1 MIYCTNCIWADG
13 CLDLDDPNFPN
24 QQVEECKNYIDYR
37 ELIKQKN
44 NMTVQELI
52 NQLHKIE
59 DKSKEVKYA
68 ILDSTDELKDC
79 YSVYR
84 FNQVTINSNEIWLEY
99 I

>member
-1 MIYCTNCIWADG
+1 
-13 CLDLDDPNFPN
+13 
-24 QQVEECKNYIDYR
+24 
-37 ELIKQKN
+37 
-44 NMTVQELI
+44 MTVQELI

-68 ILDSTDELKDC
+68 ILDSTGELKDC

-84 FNQVTINSNEIWLEY
+84 FNKITISSDEIWLEY